1 MSAWQRTLHR
11 LDDVQQRHP
20 WSAFPAAVIRKFG
33 DDGAGGLAALIAYYG
48 FFSLFPLML
57 VVVSVASSVLR
68 NDPALQAR
76 IVDSAI
82 AQFPIVGTQIRD
94 NVGSVAGSPLAI
106 VIGIGGALWAGL
118 AVVSSVKTAMD
129 EIWDVPRRKRG
140 SVIPRVLRASLVL
153 VTLGVTV
160 TAAALA
166 AGAATSLGPFGAT
179 AGLVIAVV
187 LNVGTMLVVF
197 RVLTVA
203 DVSWRDV
210 LPGAVLAGVSW
221 TILQTL
227 GGYFLE
233 RKITGASNV
242 YGTFAVVIG
251 LLWWLFIGAQLT
263 VVAAEVN
270 VVLRRHLWP
279 RSFFPPPTEPAD
291 ERALT
296 LQARQEEAV
305 ATERVSV
312 DFDRVRPGRAAAFHD
327 RASPTRARRA
337 SAGTTGGGGSPMPT
351 TAQVMAWA
359 EAYRQAWENADTPA
373 AVALFA
379 EDSSYR
385 SNIFE
390 EPYLGRKGVE
400 EYWSTVTAMQSD
412 VKVWMGQPV
421 IEGDRVIVEFWTRM
435 LGGGEPLTLVGN
447 LLMRFDDDGLCTDL
461 REYWQLLPELR
472 DPWPGWGE

>member
-1 MSAWQRTLHR
+1 M
-11 LDDVQQRHP
+11 
-20 WSAFPAAVIRKFG
+20 
-33 DDGAGGLAALIAYYG
+33 
-48 FFSLFPLML
+48 
-57 VVVSVASSVLR
+57 
-68 NDPALQAR
+68 
-76 IVDSAI
+76 
-82 AQFPIVGTQIRD
+82 
-94 NVGSVAGSPLAI
+94 
-106 VIGIGGALWAGL
+106 
-118 AVVSSVKTAMD
+118 
-129 EIWDVPRRKRG
+129 
-140 SVIPRVLRASLVL
+140 
-153 VTLGVTV
+153 TLGVTV

-221 TILQTL
+221 TVLQTL

-270 VVLRRHLWP
+270 VVLRRRLWP

-312 DFDRVRPGRAAAFHD
+312 DFDGPSDPG
-327 RASPTRARRA
+327 
-337 SAGTTGGGGSPMPT
+337 G
-351 TAQVMAWA
+351 
-359 EAYRQAWENADTPA
+359 
-373 AVALFA
+373 
-379 EDSSYR
+379 
-385 SNIFE
+385 
-390 EPYLGRKGVE
+390 
-400 EYWSTVTAMQSD
+400 D
-412 VKVWMGQPV
+412 VP
-421 IEGDRVIVEFWTRM
+421 R
-435 LGGGEPLTLVGN
+435 
-447 LLMRFDDDGLCTDL
+447 
-461 REYWQLLPELR
+461 
-472 DPWPGWGE
+472 